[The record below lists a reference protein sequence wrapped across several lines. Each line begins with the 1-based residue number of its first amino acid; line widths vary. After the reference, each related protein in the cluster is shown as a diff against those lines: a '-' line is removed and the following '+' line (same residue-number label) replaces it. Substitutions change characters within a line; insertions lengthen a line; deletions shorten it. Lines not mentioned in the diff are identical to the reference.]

1 MLIVI
6 SFDSYN
12 KYRLQKPWISKVSEW
27 PSGKSAIVS
36 WGKYQGDEDGG
47 DAEIM
52 ATSGDIIRWG
62 QKGPSRSQT
71 KSYWGIVQEDGKVEK
86 CTMAQAHKAW
96 IQKQDSKSEDASA
109 STTPLPELLAQ
120 FSTDQLLLELE
131 CRGIKP

>member
-6 SFDSYN
+6 NFEGYN
-12 KYRLQKPWISKVSEW
+12 KYRFHRPWISKVVEW

-36 WGKYQGDEDGG
+36 WGRYQGDEDGG

-52 ATSGDIIRWG
+52 ATPGDVVRWG

-96 IQKQDSKSEDASA
+96 IQKHESISEEP
-109 STTPLPELLAQ
+109 STSPAPVHELLAQ
-120 FSTDQLLLELE
+120 ISTDQLLLELE
-131 CRGIKP
+131 RRGIKP